1 MLLFIAGL
9 MVGGVVGVVTMCLM
23 VAAKEADRHLEECE
37 YELMEETAQKAES
50 QGEKPK

>member
-1 MLLFIAGL
+1 MLIFIADL
-9 MVGGVVGVVTMCLM
+9 MVGGIVGVVTMCLM

-37 YELMEETAQKAES
+37 YEIMEETAQRVDS